1 MPLLDS
7 PAWAPAATRSA
18 APRSPVAAVLLEL
31 ARAAAL
37 DRCALQLWT
46 HIHSRERA
54 LFPIHTMQS
63 LNSTTL

>member
-31 ARAAAL
+31 ARAVAL
-37 DRCALQLWT
+37 DRCKPRFWT
-46 HIHSRERA
+46 HVRSGELA
-54 LFPIHTMQS
+54 CLFPVHTMHA
-63 LNSTTL
+63 LKAAL